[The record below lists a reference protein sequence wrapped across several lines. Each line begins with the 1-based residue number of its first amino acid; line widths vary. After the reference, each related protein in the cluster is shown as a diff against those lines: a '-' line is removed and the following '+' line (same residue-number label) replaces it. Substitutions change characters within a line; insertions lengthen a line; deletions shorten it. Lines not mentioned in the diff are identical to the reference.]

1 MLPMLRQLQ
10 TKIVLALIAALAATI
25 LLSVMLVF
33 ACIAVYVALGNLF
46 EPWAAAL
53 LTAAAAVV
61 LLLLILLVLKLI
73 GRAAKSRR
81 PPPAAKSE
89 FPFNLLHQYAS
100 QFGKGGAANSPL
112 TLAGLFVLG
121 FALGMSPKLRSLL
134 FKLVI

>member
-1 MLPMLRQLQ
+1 MLRQLQ
-10 TKIVLALIAALAATI
+10 TKIVLALIAALAAAV
-25 LLSVMLVF
+25 LLTVVLVF

-61 LLLLILLVLKLI
+61 LLVVILLLLKLA

-100 QFGKGGAANSPL
+100 QFSGKGGAVNSPL
-112 TLAGLFVLG
+112 TLVGLFLLG
-121 FALGMSPKLRSLL
+121 LALGASPKLRSLL